1 MSKNNIVGRAQTG
14 KLMVSQER
22 QDHLEKEI
30 AHHLGL
36 VGREFQCGSINEDMV
51 VNWDETHFVINM
63 DNGKMLGFRGDN
75 DVKYA
80 NDDEWTWQ
88 RELYKFEQIK
98 SGEGFKNTYRKDGK
112 SSSALKN
119 LGKTWFLKLA
129 ASSVRAV
136 NLMRDRNGVSYA
148 RKAMIWCGLSLDI
161 NGQWHSGQR
170 STELQEI
177 IK

>member
-1 MSKNNIVGRAQTG
+1 MDKITACWIQTFMSKNNIVGRAQTG

-51 VNWDETHFVINM
+51 VNWDEPHFVINM

-80 NDDEWTWQ
+80 NDGLADRRATCSIHDFSKPKLQLSYPRSTWWCTWCMLSHFKERIHDHASVRRVDE
-88 RELYKFEQIK
+88 RKAISKCPNAER
-98 SGEGFKNTYRKDGK
+98 SGEAY
-112 SSSALKN
+112 
-119 LGKTWFLKLA
+119 LGWQQL
-129 ASSVRAV
+129 
-136 NLMRDRNGVSYA
+136 GP
-148 RKAMIWCGLSLDI
+148 
-161 NGQWHSGQR
+161 
-170 STELQEI
+170 
-177 IK
+177 